1 VFFDYPGQAASLAP
15 GDFVVFGELRG
26 EDWEKLVGF
35 MRRERFSAGATVL
48 RAGDDDPTLYLL
60 AHGQVEVVARAGIFG
75 ERQLAVIGE
84 GSVFGEIGFF
94 DRKPRTATVRALTEA
109 VTLSLR
115 REQFDA
121 MAVWEPNIARLMLL
135 DLGRV
140 LSRRL
145 RGMLEGAGR

>member
-1 VFFDYPGQAASLAP
+1 VFFDYPGQETSLAP

-26 EDWEKLVGF
+26 DDWEKLF
-35 MRRERFSAGATVL
+35 AYMRKERFGAGATVL
-48 RAGDDDPTLYLL
+48 SAGADDPTLYFL
-60 AHGQVEVVARAGIFG
+60 AQGQVEVVAPPGIFG
-75 ERQLAVIGE
+75 ERRLAVIDE

-94 DRKPRTATVRALTEA
+94 DRRPRTATVRALSDA

-121 MAVWEPNIARLMLL
+121 MAVWEPGIARVMLM

>member
-1 VFFDYPGQAASLAP
+1 MFFDYPGHSAAGQA
-15 GDFVVFGELRG
+15 FVVFEDLRI
-26 EDWEKLVGF
+26 EDWEKLLAY
-35 MRRERFSAGATVL
+35 MRRERFAAGATVL
-48 RAGDDDPTLYLL
+48 RAGEDDATLHVL
-60 AHGQVEVVARAGIFG
+60 AQGQVEVLGASTLFG
-75 ERQLAVIGE
+75 ERQLAVIQE

-94 DRKPRTATVRALTEA
+94 DRRPRTATVRALTDA

-121 MAVWEPNIARLMLL
+121 MAVWEPNIARILLL

-145 RGMLEGAGR
+145 RGMLEGPER

>member
-1 VFFDYPGQAASLAP
+1 VFFDYPGQASSLAP
-15 GDFVVFGELRG
+15 RDFVVFSELRG
-26 EDWEKLVGF
+26 DDWERLVGY
-35 MRRERFSAGATVL
+35 MRRERFAAGATVL

-60 AHGQVEVVARAGIFG
+60 AEGRVEVVAPAALLR

-109 VTLSLR
+109 VTFSLR

>member
-1 VFFDYPGQAASLAP
+1 VFFDYPGQASSVAP
-15 GDFVVFGELRG
+15 GDFVVFSELRG
-26 EDWEKLVGF
+26 EDWEKLVGY
-35 MRRERFSAGATVL
+35 MRRERFAAGTTVL
-48 RAGDDDPTLYLL
+48 RAGDDDPTLYVL
-60 AHGQVEVVARAGIFG
+60 ARGQVEVVASAGLFG
-75 ERQLAVIGE
+75 ERQLAVINE

-94 DRKPRTATVRALTEA
+94 DRRQRTATVRALTEA

>member
-1 VFFDYPGQAASLAP
+1 VFFDYPGQASSMAP
-15 GDFVVFGELRG
+15 GNFVVFGELRG
-26 EDWEKLVGF
+26 DDWEKLVAF
-35 MRRERFSAGATVL
+35 MRRERFAAGATVL
-48 RAGDDDPTLYLL
+48 RAGDDDPTLHFL
-60 AHGQVEVVARAGIFG
+60 AQGEVEVVARAGILG
-75 ERQLAVIGE
+75 ERQLAVITQ

-94 DRKPRTATVRALTEA
+94 DRRPRTATVRALTEA
-109 VTLSLR
+109 VTFSLR

-121 MAVWEPNIARLMLL
+121 MAVWEPTIARVMLL